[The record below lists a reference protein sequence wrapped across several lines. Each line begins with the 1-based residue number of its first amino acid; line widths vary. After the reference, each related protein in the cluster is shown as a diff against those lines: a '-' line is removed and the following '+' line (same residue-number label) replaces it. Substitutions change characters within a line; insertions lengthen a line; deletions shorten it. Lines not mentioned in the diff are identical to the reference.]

1 MLAKK
6 DIMVVVSIESIL
18 EELGSFEDD
27 EEKNLE
33 NWQDL
38 EPHMDELAE
47 LAQDVEDRPTEANWR
62 RLHDK
67 ILGMEPDWQRPG
79 ESETYFLH
87 AIFDYLDEP
96 NCEDAR
102 ANCLEALHTLEDHKD
117 LIDEYVHEKA
127 NLVVRMEEMNLDG
140 D

>member
-1 MLAKK
+1 
-6 DIMVVVSIESIL
+6 MVVVSIESVL
-18 EELGSFEDD
+18 EELGRMNNDD
-27 EEKNLE
+27 KVKNLQ

-47 LAQDVEDRPTEANWR
+47 LAQDVEDRPTETNWR

-79 ESETYFLH
+79 ESKTYFLH

-102 ANCLEALHTLEDHKD
+102 DNCLEALHTLEDHKD
-117 LIDEYVHEKA
+117 LIEEYVHKM
-127 NLVVRMEEMNLDG
+127 VDYVFQ
-140 D
+140 